1 MGDAMKLDV
10 DVMII
15 GAGPVGLLISNFLGA
30 AGLRVLVAEGLQE
43 LIDYPR
49 GVGIDDESLR
59 AFQAAGLVDQ
69 VLPHTTPNHVMHF
82 VNGKGRVFASINPKT
97 DEFGWPR
104 RNAFIQPLIDK
115 VSAGG
120 LSRYDNVTLKTGHRV
135 TRFVQDDQSVAVT
148 MVDASGVESI
158 VRCGYLLGSDGGRS
172 FTREALG
179 VKFEGKTEANRWIVV
194 DIADDPIGLP
204 GAYLHADPARPYV
217 SIALPHGIRRLEF
230 MLLPGEGE
238 DGALPRDV
246 LNKML
251 KRVLS
256 DPTRINLIRARV
268 YTHNGRLAERFRVGR
283 VLLAGDAAHIM
294 PVWQG
299 QGFNSGIRD
308 AFNLGWKLALVV
320 KGVCADSL
328 LDSYEMERKQHA
340 KAMISLSQTA
350 GAILAVRNPVKV
362 KMRDAL
368 TRAMN
373 YVPPIKR
380 YFLEMR
386 FKPMPRYRDGALHYG
401 PKRFDSKSPVG
412 RMFIQPRVALADGW
426 QGRLD
431 EVLGSGFGLIS
442 WGVNPERWIDPKTR
456 AVLDRLSTRI
466 IWAVPMTGLA
476 WEAQQHGDVMVVG
489 DLQERL
495 RAWFGEAPYSMVL
508 LRPDR
513 FVALNCGPQ
522 GLGEQVAALAKTMG
536 VVSYP
541 LRPVQS
547 PPVASVGRVSEALP
561 INSYEH

>member
-1 MGDAMKLDV
+1 
-10 DVMII
+10 
-15 GAGPVGLLISNFLGA
+15 
-30 AGLRVLVAEGLQE
+30 
-43 LIDYPR
+43 
-49 GVGIDDESLR
+49 
-59 AFQAAGLVDQ
+59 
-69 VLPHTTPNHVMHF
+69 MHF
-82 VNGKGRVFASINPKT
+82 VNGKGRVFASIDPKT

-238 DGALPRDV
+238 DGTLPRDV

-268 YTHNGRLAERFRVGR
+268 YTHNGRLADRFRVGR

-320 KGVCADSL
+320 KGVCAESL

-362 KMRDAL
+362 RMRDAL

-495 RAWFGEAPYSMVL
+495 RAWFGEAPCSMVL

-536 VVSYP
+536 VVSHP

-547 PPVASVGRVSEALP
+547 PPVASVGRVNEALP

>member
-1 MGDAMKLDV
+1 MGGAMKLDV

-59 AFQAAGLVDQ
+59 AFQAVGLVDQ
-69 VLPHTTPNHVMHF
+69 VLAHTTPNHVMHF

-135 TRFVQDDQSVAVT
+135 TRFVQDDRSVAVT
-148 MVDASGVESI
+148 MVDARGVESI
-158 VRCGYLLGSDGGRS
+158 VRCGYLVGSDGGRS

-362 KMRDAL
+362 QMRDAL

-442 WGVNPERWIDPKTR
+442 WGVNPERWIDPETR

-495 RAWFGEAPYSMVL
+495 RAWFGEAPCSMVL

-536 VVSYP
+536 VV
-541 LRPVQS
+541 LTR
-547 PPVASVGRVSEALP
+547 
-561 INSYEH
+561 